1 MNDGI
6 RGEPPVEAATDPVG
20 SETGEPSGA
29 PSEPGAEGDGTAERG
44 AEPAPTTDP
53 APSAAHPA
61 ESVPRVEAYFSA
73 TEAEGADF
81 TGRVAVVIDVI
92 RATTVI
98 VEALASGARAIYPVV
113 STEDA
118 IRLSHTLGRDDTLLC
133 GERKGLKV
141 DGFHL
146 GNSPREFTPERVGG
160 KRLVMSTTNGT
171 RALWAAQ
178 GAERVLV
185 LSFLNLRA
193 VALEVAEALGAGTSL
208 ALVCAGKEGRF
219 SLDDAFCAG
228 LLVREVALVL
238 GESGPGS
245 LDLNDQARAALCLAD
260 AFELSEGFLRHTA
273 AGAALVGV
281 GLAEDLAFC
290 ARKNRYTHVP
300 RMEDRILRLPG
311 SSSTV
316 ASPARG

>member
-1 MNDGI
+1 MSGGSGRFRD
-6 RGEPPVEAATDPVG
+6 RGALRRAL
-20 SETGEPSGA
+20 
-29 PSEPGAEGDGTAERG
+29 GTRGRRGRDSERG
-44 AEPAPTTDP
+44 AEPAPIP
-53 APSAAHPA
+53 HPGRAPGRVRP
-61 ESVPRVEAYFSA
+61 PRGLFSA

-81 TGRVAVVIDVI
+81 TGPVVIDVI

-118 IRLSHTLGRDDTLLC
+118 IKLSHTLGREDTLLC

-193 VALEVAEALGAGTSL
+193 VALEVAVALGAGTSL

>member
-1 MNDGI
+1 MNEEN
-6 RGEPPVEAATDPVG
+6 RGESPAEVTTEAVG
-20 SETGEPSGA
+20 SGAGEGSGA
-29 PSEPGAEGDGTAERG
+29 PGESAPG
-44 AEPAPTTDP
+44 EPASLP
-53 APSAAHPA
+53 AAPP
-61 ESVPRVEAYFSA
+61 VPRVEAYFSA
-73 TEAEGADF
+73 AEAEAADF
-81 TGRVAVVIDVI
+81 SGRVAVVIDVI

-98 VEALASGARAIYPVV
+98 VEALASGARSIYPVV

-118 IRLSHTLGRDDTLLC
+118 IRLAHTLGRDETLIC

-160 KRLVMSTTNGT
+160 KRLVMTTTNGT

-178 GAERVLV
+178 GAKKVLV

-193 VALEVAEALGAGTSL
+193 VALEVAEALEAGTPV
-208 ALVCAGKEGRF
+208 ALVCAGKEGGF

-228 LLVREVALVL
+228 LLVRELALVL

-260 AFELSEGFLRHTA
+260 AFELSEGFLRRTA
-273 AGAALVGV
+273 AGAALVDV
-281 GLAEDLAFC
+281 GLEGDLAFC

-300 RMEDRILRLPG
+300 RMEDRILRLPQATSTAPGTPG
-311 SSSTV
+311 SG
-316 ASPARG
+316 AAAAPATPVRDPGRQG